1 MFTKYFKL
9 LLINIVLLLILTGC
23 TQSQPSTQVHSLN
36 ADEIISQTNEYRVS
50 QGLNTLE
57 KDKILCEVA
66 EIRAKEIVT
75 AWSHTRPD
83 GSKFYNILEDMNYTM
98 DAAGENL
105 GRYHISVNEVMDMW
119 KSSDSHNKNML
130 GNYTKMGAAI
140 YEEDGK
146 FYFVQIFAR

>member
-1 MFTKYFKL
+1 MFTKYFKFLPICIIL
-9 LLINIVLLLILTGC
+9 LFTLTGC
-23 TQSQPSTQVHSLN
+23 TQSQSATQLPSLN

-50 QGLNTLE
+50 QGLNVLE
-57 KDKILCEVA
+57 TDTALCEVA
-66 EIRAKEIVT
+66 MLRAKEIVT
-75 AWSHTRPD
+75 VWSHTRPD
-83 GSKFYNILEDMNYTM
+83 GSKFYKILENMNYKM

-105 GRYHISVNEVMDMW
+105 GRYHLSVDEVMDMW

-140 YEEDGK
+140 YEEKGK